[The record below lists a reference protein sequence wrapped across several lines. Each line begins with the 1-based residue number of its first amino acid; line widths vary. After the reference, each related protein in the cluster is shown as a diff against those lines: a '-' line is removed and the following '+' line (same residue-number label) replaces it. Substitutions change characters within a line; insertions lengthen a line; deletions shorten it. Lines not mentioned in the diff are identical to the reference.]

1 MADMCVC
8 VPVYEQSEETCV
20 FYGDT
25 SSVAGVPS
33 SGGLSVGARLGLKAI
48 WAVPQVECLLHGRQD
63 VIKGALGVSVC
74 VCTCV

>member
-1 MADMCVC
+1 MCVC
-8 VPVYEQSEETCV
+8 VPVYVQSEEPCV

-33 SGGLSVGARLGLKAI
+33 SGGLLVGARLGLKAI

>member
-1 MADMCVC
+1 M
-8 VPVYEQSEETCV
+8 

-33 SGGLSVGARLGLKAI
+33 SRGLSVGVRLGLKAI
-48 WAVPQVECLLHGRQD
+48 WAAPQVECLLHGCQD

-74 VCTCV
+74 VYVC